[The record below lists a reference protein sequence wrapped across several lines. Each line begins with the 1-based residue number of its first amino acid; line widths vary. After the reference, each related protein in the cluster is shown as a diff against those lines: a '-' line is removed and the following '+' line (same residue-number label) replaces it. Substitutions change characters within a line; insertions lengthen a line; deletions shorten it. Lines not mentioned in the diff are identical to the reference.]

1 MASAPGSIRAVRL
14 EIPLRGAG
22 AEPVDLLRTITS
34 HGLASLP
41 PLEIDEQAHTLTT
54 TLAVA
59 GGRPRT
65 VRVSPGRSAHAQV
78 EVLGRA
84 PGRRAAE
91 SLASTVRH
99 VLHMDEDLSEFY
111 AQAAE
116 DPDLAWVAQG
126 AGRMIRSPTVF
137 EEVVRIVCTT
147 NCSWALTT
155 KMITALV
162 ENLGERAPGAPATG
176 WQGRAFPTPEAMAGS
191 PERFY
196 REVVRSGY
204 RGPYLRSLAR
214 SVADGSL
221 DLESLARA
229 TPEELSDDEMEV
241 RLLALPGVGP
251 YAAAHIML
259 LLGRYS
265 RLILDSWTRPTYARL
280 RGARKPVSDAAIL
293 RRFRPY
299 GHYAGLAFWCYV
311 TSDWVDQGE

>member
-1 MASAPGSIRAVRL
+1 
-14 EIPLRGAG
+14 
-22 AEPVDLLRTITS
+22 
-34 HGLASLP
+34 LP
-41 PLEIDEQAHTLTT
+41 PLEVDEAAVTLTT

-65 VRVSPGRSAHAQV
+65 VRVSAGRPGWATV
-78 EVLGRA
+78 DVVGRA
-84 PGRRAAE
+84 PGRRGAQD
-91 SLASTVRH
+91 LATAVRH

-111 AQAAE
+111 ALARG
-116 DPDLAWVAQG
+116 DPDLAWVARG

-162 ENLGERAPGAPATG
+162 EHLGDPAPGPPRDG
-176 WQGRAFPTPEAMAGS
+176 WRGRTFPTPEAMAAA
-191 PERFY
+191 PPRFY
-196 REVVRSGY
+196 RDVVRAGY
-204 RGPYLRSLAR
+204 RGPYLRTLAR

-221 DLESLARA
+221 DLEELARA
-229 TPEELSDDEMEV
+229 APEDLGDDEVEA

-251 YAAAHIML
+251 YAAAHVML

-280 RGARKPVSDAAIL
+280 AGRKRPASDTVIL
-293 RRFRPY
+293 RRFKPY
-299 GHYAGLAFWCYV
+299 GRYAGLAFWCFV
-311 TSDWVDQGE
+311 TRDWVPD